1 METTRLL
8 VCLAVA
14 LATVAAV
21 TATAEPTLYHGC
33 ASVSLSAGDYVVLR
47 TGSNVPCN
55 QACGGS
61 GYDYDL
67 YKRQQC
73 VDTPLGLPADFCADE
88 YIEEGVYEVE
98 SIGSGCTGTPNG
110 CIRLI
115 ACE

>member
-14 LATVAAV
+14 LTTVAA
-21 TATAEPTLYHGC
+21 APAMAEPTLYHGC
-33 ASVSLSAGDYVVLR
+33 ASVSLSVGDYVVLR

-67 YKRQQC
+67 YKRQDCEDQE
-73 VDTPLGLPADFCADE
+73 TL
-88 YIEEGVYEVE
+88 
-98 SIGSGCTGTPNG
+98 SIPITRSRCS
-110 CIRLI
+110 IR
-115 ACE
+115 A